1 MRKIKD
7 IQGNKYGRL
16 TVISFV
22 GTKNKKARWLCKCDC
37 GNIVEVYGVDL
48 RGANTKSCGCLRHQG
63 RQSLHHNLIKTRIY
77 GIWTG
82 MKQRCY
88 DINAK
93 QYKDYGGRGITICD
107 EWKNDFMTF
116 YDWSIGNRY
125 NDTLT
130 IDRINNDGSY
140 CPENCR
146 WTTHK
151 KQMSNTRRNLI
162 YTIDGETLCLS
173 EWCEKYNMPYWT
185 VLHRIHRGV
194 DVKTALTK
202 PIDITRRNKL
212 YKERK

>member
-1 MRKIKD
+1 MGKIKD

-48 RGANTKSCGCLRHQG
+48 RGANTKSCGCLKHVHRDLG
-63 RQSLHHNLIKTRIY
+63 AHNLSKTRISSIY
-77 GIWTG
+77 HNI
-82 MKQRCY
+82 KQRC
-88 DINAK
+88 NNPNSSA
-93 QYKDYGGRGITICD
+93 YKDYGGRGIKICNEWNNSFLSFYEWAMDNGYSD
-107 EWKNDFMTF
+107 EL
-116 YDWSIGNRY
+116 S
-125 NDTLT
+125 
-130 IDRINNDGSY
+130 IDREDNDGNY

-146 WTTHK
+146 WITHK

-162 YTIDGETLCLS
+162 YTIDDKTLCLS
-173 EWCEKYNMPYWT
+173 EWCEKYEMPYWT
-185 VLHRIHRGV
+185 VLHRIQRGL
-194 DVKTALTK
+194 DIETALTK